1 MLGFVS
7 GLVAAIGAETALAVL
22 QAKVFDFP
30 WEPDWRLWIVLPCSG
45 ALLLSAS
52 AARWVRDWLRV
63 RRCSGSLR
71 GDEVNED
78 GLVEW
83 NALFKLILQ
92 YVSLMMLLN
101 W

>member
-7 GLVAAIGAETALAVL
+7 GTVAAIGAETALAVL

-45 ALLLSAS
+45 ALLRFS
-52 AARWVRDWLRV
+52 AAGWVRDWLRV

-71 GDEVNED
+71 GDES
-78 GLVEW
+78 
-83 NALFKLILQ
+83 K
-92 YVSLMMLLN
+92 
-101 W
+101 